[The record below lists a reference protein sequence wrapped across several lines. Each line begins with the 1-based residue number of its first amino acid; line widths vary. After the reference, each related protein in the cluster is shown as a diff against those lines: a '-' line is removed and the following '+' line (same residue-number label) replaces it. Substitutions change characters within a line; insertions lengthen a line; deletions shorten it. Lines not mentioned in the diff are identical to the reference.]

1 MSAKFANPYH
11 FAERTKYMRAS
22 IIREILKVSQRPGII
37 SFAGGMPA
45 PETFPLEDF
54 GRAVQDTLREDG
66 TRALQYYITEGH
78 PKLKEYMCGWLSKQG
93 IDCTPDQMLLTH
105 GSQQAL
111 DLLGKI
117 FIGPNDSILVEN
129 PTYLGAIQSFN
140 AYQTKYVTVPID
152 EQGMRLDELKQKLSK
167 HKVRF
172 AYTVP
177 TFQNPA
183 GVTMTLDRRKSFLEM
198 ARKKNVPIIED
209 DPYGLLR
216 FKGTFVPSLYSL
228 SKGRGVVYLSTF
240 SKLLSPGIRLGY
252 IVAEK
257 EVIQQ
262 LVYAKQATDL
272 QNNTF
277 IQFAV
282 YHYCKNGSLEKHIPS
297 IIEDYKHRAGVMMNA
312 IREFFPAQVKC
323 YEPEGGMFVWCE
335 LPKGLKASK
344 VFAKAL
350 KRNVAF
356 VDGSVFFANGG
367 GENTMRLNFTNST
380 DAAIR
385 TGISHLAEAI
395 RSFL

>member
-1 MSAKFANPYH
+1 MYR
-11 FAERTKYMRAS
+11 FAERTKHMRGS
-22 IIREILKVSQRPGII
+22 VIREILKISQRPGVI

-45 PETFPLEDF
+45 PETFPLKDF
-54 GRAVQDTLREDG
+54 QRAVEDTLEHDG

-78 PKLKEYMCGWLSKQG
+78 PELKAYLCGWLAKQG
-93 IDCTPDQMLLTH
+93 INCTPEQMLLTH

-117 FIGPNDSILVEN
+117 FIGPRDSILVEN

-140 AYQTKYVTVPID
+140 AYQPRYVTVPID
-152 EQGMRLDELKQKLSK
+152 EQGIKPEDLKKQLAK

-177 TFQNPA
+177 TFQNPT
-183 GVTMTLDRRKSFLEM
+183 GLTMSLARRQAYLEIT
-198 ARKKNVPIIED
+198 KKKGVPIIED

-216 FKGTFVPSLYSL
+216 FKGNAVPSLYSL
-228 SKGRGVVYLSTF
+228 AKGKGVIYLSTF

-257 EVIQQ
+257 DVIQQ
-262 LVYAKQATDL
+262 LVFAKQATDL

-282 YHYCKNGSLEKHIPS
+282 HHYCKNGSLEKHIPN
-297 IIEDYKHRAGVMMNA
+297 IIEDYKHRAGVMMDA
-312 IREFFPAQVKC
+312 IREHFPAEVKLF
-323 YEPEGGMFVWCE
+323 EPEGGMFVWCE
-335 LPKGLKASK
+335 LPKKLKASK
-344 VFAKAL
+344 VFAKAIEH
-350 KRNVAF
+350 NVAF

-380 DAAIR
+380 DAAIK
-385 TGISHLAEAI
+385 TGIARLGETIKSL
-395 RSFL
+395 L